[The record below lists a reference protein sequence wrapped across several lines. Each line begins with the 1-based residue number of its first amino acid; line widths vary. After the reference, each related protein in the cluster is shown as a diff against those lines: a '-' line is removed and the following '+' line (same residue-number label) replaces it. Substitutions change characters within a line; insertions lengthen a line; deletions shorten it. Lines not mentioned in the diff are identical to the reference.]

1 MSGGIAVCSLLL
13 LMVHGVSIY
22 VYFFFTQ
29 LHAMVSTLILFFFI
43 LIFSVKVE
51 LSQHITVH
59 AFTMCRKKKECLAL
73 ALNTKSL
80 KSANQPTA
88 F

>member
-1 MSGGIAVCSLLL
+1 
-13 LMVHGVSIY
+13 
-22 VYFFFTQ
+22 
-29 LHAMVSTLILFFFI
+29 MVSTLILFFIF
-43 LIFSVKVE
+43 IFSVKVE

-59 AFTMCRKKKECLAL
+59 AFTMRRKKKECLAL

>member
-1 MSGGIAVCSLLL
+1 
-13 LMVHGVSIY
+13 
-22 VYFFFTQ
+22 
-29 LHAMVSTLILFFFI
+29 MVSTLILFFIFI
-43 LIFSVKVE
+43 FFVKVE

-59 AFTMCRKKKECLAL
+59 AFTMRRKKKECLAL